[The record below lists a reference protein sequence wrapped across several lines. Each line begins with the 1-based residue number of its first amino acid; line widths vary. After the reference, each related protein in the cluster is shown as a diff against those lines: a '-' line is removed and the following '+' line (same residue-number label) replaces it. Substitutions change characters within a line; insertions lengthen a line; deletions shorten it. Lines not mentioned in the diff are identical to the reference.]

1 MNFQILL
8 LLNNFVTLALGT
20 LVLLA
25 YDLTYNSMASEI
37 QNYLK

>member
-20 LVLLA
+20 LVLLV